1 MEANNNIDDWV
12 DNKLVECL
20 NLENPKSF
28 FLFAG
33 AGAGKTRSLINV
45 LREVWTKYGS
55 ILEMQNKQIAV
66 ITYTNA
72 ATNEIA
78 SRLTD
83 NGIDIKYFHISTLH
97 SFAWEIIKNY
107 TNDIKS
113 YLGVNIQRKI
123 DEWRLQESTGRQG
136 TNASRDR
143 LKNIVKGESRI
154 NNLKKINKFNY
165 DPNGKNSNK
174 NSLSHEE
181 VISICSYFI
190 KSKSLFKQIITQ
202 KYPIILIDESQDTK
216 KDLIEALFSMEEE
229 KQNFSL
235 GLLGDMMQRIYQD
248 GKDDLSNNVPKRWEQ
263 PKKLINHRSQKRIV
277 DLINKIRF
285 DIDGI
290 QQKERAEKQGGLVRL
305 FIFESNI
312 TYKDVIEQRVKEK
325 MKQIAKDDRWCDK
338 NENGVKTLILEHHMA
353 AVRLGFNNLFQ
364 PLYQIKKYRQGL
376 RDGTLS
382 LLNFFIKNIL
392 PLIESTKRNNKL
404 EIARHIANTSPL
416 LMRDRLKDRGNDQ
429 LNLLKEVNKKV
440 NDLMKL
446 WNDSIPTLY
455 DILINLHSSNLYN
468 IPNIFLQVLE
478 TNIDIR
484 EESFNEEELEEDGNV
499 LAAWSEAFKAT
510 FDEVEKYNQYISGN
524 TQFATHQGV
533 KGLEYDR
540 VIGILDDQGAKGF
553 LFSYEKL
560 FGVQKLSNTD
570 LTNLRENKDSSISRT
585 KRLLYVVCSRA
596 KESLALIAYTEN
608 VEKLKNTAIN
618 NGWFSDDE
626 VLFERDLDLL

>member
-113 YLGVNIQRKI
+113 YLEVDIQRKI
-123 DEWRLQESTGRQG
+123 DEWRLKEITGHQG
-136 TNASRDR
+136 KASEDR
-143 LKNIVKGESRI
+143 LRNIEKGRNRI
-154 NNLKKINKFNY
+154 ATLEKIKKFKY
-165 DPNGKNSNK
+165 DPNGKNSDK

-229 KQNFSL
+229 MQNFSL
-235 GLLGDMMQRIYQD
+235 GLFGDMMQRIYQD
-248 GKDDLSNNVPKRWEQ
+248 GKEDLSSSVPKRWEQ

-312 TYKDVIEQRVKEK
+312 TDKDVIEQRVKEK

-338 NENGVKTLILEHHMA
+338 NEDGVKTLILEHHMA
-353 AVRLGFNNLFQ
+353 AIRLGFNNLFQ
-364 PLYQIKKYRQGL
+364 PLNKIEKYRQGL

-392 PLIESTKRNNKL
+392 PLIESAKRNNKL

-416 LMRDRLKDRGNDQ
+416 LMRDKIKDRGNDQ
-429 LNLLKEVNKKV
+429 LNLLKEVNNKV
-440 NDLMKL
+440 NHLMKL
-446 WNDSIPTLY
+446 WNNSIPTLY
-455 DILINLHSSNLYN
+455 NILITLHSSNLYN

-478 TNIDIR
+478 TKIDIR
-484 EESFNEEELEEDGNV
+484 KESFNEEELEEDGNV
-499 LAAWSEAFKAT
+499 LKAWREAFNAT

-560 FGVQKLSNTD
+560 FGVQELSNTD
-570 LTNLRENKDSSISRT
+570 LTNLGKNKDSSISRT

-608 VEKLKNTAIN
+608 VEKLTNTAIN

-626 VLFERDLDLL
+626 ILFEKDLDMI